1 LEQPGSP
8 LGGRKFSVIE
18 VQRTPFGA
26 FVLKCDVP
34 RPLSK
39 ALEQHALFAVTQVT
53 RNTPVPGHD
62 AGVEQG
68 TSEPGGPAMY
78 IDIIWKT
85 ALPALIGLFAIST
98 VVMNSSAVGRG
109 VARSAAVD
117 LVDCNIRDP
126 FSPCFDTKIGYP
138 AGDLFIAGES
148 F

>member
-1 LEQPGSP
+1 MRRAEAIVQSP
-8 LGGRKFSVIE
+8 E
-18 VQRTPFGA
+18 H
-26 FVLKCDVP
+26 
-34 RPLSK
+34 
-39 ALEQHALFAVTQVT
+39 HALFAVTQVT

-68 TSEPGGPAMY
+68 ASEPGGHTMY

-98 VVMNSSAVGRG
+98 VVMNSSAVDKG
-109 VARSAAVD
+109 VTRSAAVG
-117 LVDCNIRDP
+117 LVDCNVRDP

-138 AGDLFIAGES
+138 AGDLFIVGDC